1 MKIVFLDAKSIGED
15 IDLSGYDQLGEVVRY
30 PYSTPEEARERT
42 RDADVII
49 LNKTEINEQSI
60 GEADKLKLVCVTATG
75 TNNLDKAYLA
85 ERGIEWRNVAG
96 YSTESVAQHTFALLF
111 YLLEKLRYY
120 DDYVKNE
127 NYVNDSMFTHF
138 DHKFNELSG
147 KTWGIIGLG
156 NIGRRVADIAKCFGC
171 RVIYFSTSGKN
182 NQKGY
187 DRVSFDEL
195 LEQSDIVSVHA
206 PLTDDTLGL
215 MNREAFARMKP
226 SAVFLNLG
234 RGPIVDE
241 AALTEALN
249 TGMIAA
255 AGLDVLSQEP
265 MSEDNPLRSIK
276 DSERLIITPHIAW
289 ASIEARTRLME
300 IILEQI
306 KEFLNL

>member
-75 TNNLDKAYLA
+75 TNNMDKAYLA

-111 YLLEKLRYY
+111 YLMEKLRYY

-138 DHKFNELSG
+138 DHRFNELSG

-187 DRVSFDEL
+187 NRVSFDKL

-306 KEFLNL
+306 KEFFNL